1 MSDKRKQQIE
11 PTTERS
17 FQTTGLQRNSFQH
30 DWLNF
35 AFVFVNL
42 ISYILVIFFN
52 AASSIPQLGIFP
64 RTNANISGG
73 NEVEFTP
80 VNKYLLF
87 FKNANRLKI

>member
-17 FQTTGLQRNSFQH
+17 FKTTGLQRNSFQH

-35 AFVFVNL
+35 AFVFVIL

-64 RTNANISGG
+64 PRSN
-73 NEVEFTP
+73 NEVEISPAGWTFSTF
-80 VNKYLLF
+80 VIF
-87 FKNANRLKI
+87 F